1 MGAKICGITT
11 KDAAKCAVENG
22 AKAVG
27 FVFAKSKRKISPE
40 DAKAII
46 KELPED
52 IWKVGVFVNESKEKI
67 EEITNICGINMI
79 QLHGDE
85 SSEFASQF
93 SLPVI
98 KAFSIQSEE
107 DLKEVQAFECD
118 YVLLDS
124 PREKYHGGNG
134 KTFDWTIIKDYDF
147 KGKKVILAGGLNTA
161 NIQEAIELVQ
171 PDLVDVSSGVET
183 DGKKD
188 LTKIRDFLS
197 SVNLHKQ

>member
-11 KDAAKCAVENG
+11 KEAAQCALENG

-27 FVFAKSKRKISPE
+27 FVFAKSKRKISAE

-46 KELPED
+46 KELPKD

-67 EEITNICGINMI
+67 DEITNSSGINVI

-85 SSEFASQF
+85 SNEFAAQF

-107 DLKEVQAFECD
+107 DLKAAAAFECD

-124 PREKYHGGNG
+124 PRETYHGGNG
-134 KTFDWTIIKDYDF
+134 KTFDWTILKDYDF
-147 KGKKVILAGGLNTA
+147 KGKKVILAGGLNTD
-161 NIQEAIELVQ
+161 NIKEALEMVQ

-188 LTKIRDFLS
+188 LKKIRDFLS
-197 SVNLHKQ
+197 IANLHKQ

>member
-1 MGAKICGITT
+1 MGAKICGITNI
-11 KDAAKCAVENG
+11 DAAKCAVENG

-27 FVFAKSKRKISPE
+27 FVFAESKRKISPE

-67 EEITNICGINMI
+67 EEIISIAGINMI

-85 SSEFASQF
+85 SNEFASQF
-93 SLPVI
+93 SLPII
-98 KAFSIQSEE
+98 KAFSIGSEE
-107 DLKEVQAFECD
+107 DLKAVAAFDCD

-134 KTFDWTIIKDYDF
+134 KTFDWAVLKNYDF
-147 KGKKVILAGGLNTA
+147 KGKKVILAGGLNTE
-161 NIQEAIELVQ
+161 NIKEALETVQ

-183 DGKKD
+183 NGKKD
-188 LTKIRDFLS
+188 LKKIRDFLL